1 MKKIFVSVFLALAML
16 SGSALV
22 SHADE
27 PGPSDTPKKVHR
39 VRHKRAAP
47 RVMQE
52 PAPPVMAVAPPQAYV
67 AQVPTICPGQPYIM
81 AESWTTTPMRSAKA
95 GFSGLPL
102 RNCEGLYCG
111 ELAKLPIG
119 TQVDVLVDDR
129 EGWALVHVPSSDMCG
144 WVNTNNIF
152 QSTCGPALF

>member
-1 MKKIFVSVFLALAML
+1 MKRILVSVLLAVAML
-16 SGSALV
+16 SGSAIV

-27 PGPSDTPKKVHR
+27 EGPSPTKKVQR
-39 VRHKRAAP
+39 VRHRKAAP
-47 RVMQE
+47 RVMQQA
-52 PAPPVMAVAPPQAYV
+52 PTPPPVMAVAPAPV
-67 AQVPTICPGQPYIM
+67 RMVPTLCPGQPYIM
-81 AESWTTTPMRSAKA
+81 AEAWTTTPMRSARA

-102 RNCEGLYCG
+102 RNCEGMYCG

-129 EGWALVHVPSSDMCG
+129 EGWALVHVPSTDMCG

-152 QSTCGPALF
+152 QNTCGPAL

>member
-1 MKKIFVSVFLALAML
+1 MKRILVSVFLTFAML
-16 SGSALV
+16 AGFAIV

-27 PGPSDTPKKVHR
+27 PGPSDTPRKVKR

-52 PAPPVMAVAPPQAYV
+52 PAPPPVVAVAPPPAP
-67 AQVPTICPGQPYIM
+67 VPTICPGQPYIL
-81 AESWTTTPMRSAKA
+81 AEAWTTTPMWSAKA

-111 ELAKLPIG
+111 ELAKLEIG
-119 TQVDVLVDDR
+119 TQVDVLVDDH
-129 EGWALVHVPSSDMCG
+129 EGWALVHVPSTDMCG
-144 WVNTNNIF
+144 WVNTNNIG
-152 QSTCGPALF
+152 QSTCGPALFSY